1 MTTQANRAGVAKL
14 WLLNFV
20 ANAAALAAWYF
31 WLLIPDAHGWQ
42 VAGSVLLAACIIFL
56 VVWLR
61 AGTLA
66 YFRLSLFRTEG
77 VRAAFRRGLRHV
89 VALALWF
96 ALYVLVEWGL
106 FRLRVYAP
114 QFGVWFR
121 QKMPG
126 LLRGAMSPR
135 SVMLVAGWLLW
146 FLFGVLLPAMW
157 LPVATTVAAFGF
169 IRGRMVHSQ
178 RVLRRPLYWVWFCAL
193 MFIGAYVPYKLIW
206 WIPELGDLR
215 KQAWS
220 AGLRFVVA
228 YFILITAGIAL
239 VWMTGSRTEKE
250 DPDTI
255 EAGEKPPNSLARGAP
270 DGPIRR

>member
-1 MTTQANRAGVAKL
+1 MNMQTNRAGIIKL
-14 WLLNFV
+14 WLLNLV

-135 SVMLVAGWLLW
+135 TVMHGADWLLW
-146 FLFGVLLPAMW
+146 FLFWAFVPAMW
-157 LPVATTVAAFGF
+157 LPIAMTITAFG
-169 IRGRMVHSQ
+169 IARKRMVRSL
-178 RVLRRPLYWVWFCAL
+178 RVLKRPLYWLWFCAL
-193 MFIGAYVPYKLIW
+193 MSIGAYVPYKLVW

-220 AGLRFVVA
+220 AGLRFFMA
-228 YFILITAGIAL
+228 YVIMVTAGITL
-239 VWMTGSRTEKE
+239 VWMTGARTERE
-250 DPDTI
+250 DTDTT
-255 EAGEKPPNSLARGAP
+255 EAGEQSPNSLARGAP